1 MADTQDQAPKTK
13 SAPTEKMVAAA
24 KAAAERHGVKLP
36 KDFDKDFEVCKGFL
50 DAYINK
56 PSPKAIKFAE
66 SIAKEKGLTVPDE
79 ARASGK
85 ELSAWID
92 ANK

>member
-1 MADTQDQAPKTK
+1 MAENQEQAKTRT
-13 SAPTEKMVAAA
+13 APTEKMVAAA
-24 KAAAERHGVKLP
+24 KNAAERHGVKLP
-36 KDFDKDFEVCKGFL
+36 KDFDKSYDVCKAFL
-50 DAYINK
+50 DEYINK

-66 SIAKEKGLTVPDE
+66 GIAKEKGLTVPAE
-79 ARASGK
+79 ALASGK